1 MATLRKSR
9 GGCDW
14 LAGWVGSYH
23 IRGFEGVPLATD
35 AARDT
40 ETKTRVLLY
49 SHTQLEKEKE
59 DKTKQ
64 TEKNKRRTSESE
76 MHRSEQSLRE
86 HREDRVYTWK
96 PCFHVSWDTFW
107 QLCWRS
113 AVQNQ
118 WQNNRIMSAVAHRC
132 QDFCALQATRSFMQH
147 YILITT
153 IPKEQRSPQ

>member
-64 TEKNKRRTSESE
+64 TEKNKGKTSESE

-86 HREDRVYTWK
+86 HREDSEYTWK
-96 PCFHVSWDTFW
+96 PCFHVPWDRFW

-113 AVQNQ
+113 AVQKQ
-118 WQNNRIMSAVAHRC
+118 
-132 QDFCALQATRSFMQH
+132 
-147 YILITT
+147 
-153 IPKEQRSPQ
+153 

>member
-23 IRGFEGVPLATD
+23 IRGFEGVPLAAD

-40 ETKTRVLLY
+40 ETKTGILLY

-64 TEKNKRRTSESE
+64 TETNKGKT
-76 MHRSEQSLRE
+76 
-86 HREDRVYTWK
+86 K
-96 PCFHVSWDTFW
+96 
-107 QLCWRS
+107 
-113 AVQNQ
+113 
-118 WQNNRIMSAVAHRC
+118 
-132 QDFCALQATRSFMQH
+132 
-147 YILITT
+147 
-153 IPKEQRSPQ
+153 

>member
-59 DKTKQ
+59 DKTEQ
-64 TEKNKRRTSESE
+64 TEKNKGKTSESG
-76 MHRSEQSLRE
+76 MQRSEQPRRE
-86 HREDRVYTWK
+86 QRGDSVNTWK
-96 PCFHVSWDTFW
+96 ACFPVPCDTF
-107 QLCWRS
+107 LGS
-113 AVQNQ
+113 YVGG
-118 WQNNRIMSAVAHRC
+118 
-132 QDFCALQATRSFMQH
+132 LQSEAIDIHSF
-147 YILITT
+147 
-153 IPKEQRSPQ
+153 